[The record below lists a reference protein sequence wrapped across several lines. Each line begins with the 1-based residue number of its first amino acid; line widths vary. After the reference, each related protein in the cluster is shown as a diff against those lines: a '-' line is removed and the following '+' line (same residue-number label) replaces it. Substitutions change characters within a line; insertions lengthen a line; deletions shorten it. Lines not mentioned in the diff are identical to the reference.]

1 MKSSGKCDVE
11 ISVTF
16 DGMETVEPV
25 PECLQ
30 EAFLSS
36 SPTEREKS
44 QQNHVT
50 LPNRYAQWVS
60 NFTDVEKQKVIHEM
74 ATETPLEREKDLGTA
89 LQWIKQEMV
98 RIFLSLLIYMDLYVP
113 EHNLYM

>member
-1 MKSSGKCDVE
+1 MKSCGKCDVE

-16 DGMETVEPV
+16 DGLETVEPV

-36 SPTEREKS
+36 SPTETGTS

-50 LPNRYAQWVS
+50 LPNRYAQWVN
-60 NFTDVEKQKVIHEM
+60 NFTDAEKQEINVDM
-74 ATETPLEREKDLGTA
+74 ATETTREREKDLGTA

-98 RIFLSLLIYMDLYVP
+98 SSFLPSQTSRVYKM
-113 EHNLYM
+113 

>member
-16 DGMETVEPV
+16 DGLETVESI

-36 SPTEREKS
+36 SPSDIGTSLE
-44 QQNHVT
+44 NHVT
-50 LPNRYAQWVS
+50 LPIRYAQWVS
-60 NFTDVEKQKVIHEM
+60 NCTDSEKQEISREL
-74 ATETPLEREKDLGTA
+74 AEERQFQREEDLSTA
-89 LQWIKQEMV
+89 LKWIKQEMV
-98 RIFLSLLIYMDLYVP
+98 RLSLVCLLIFVTST
-113 EHNLYM
+113 